1 MELGDLTKP
10 GEKKK
15 LIAAGVLGLVAILFL
30 WWTFFG
36 FGSSKPTTQRATP
49 GQATR
54 TTPQGPRGTQS
65 ANNQSDPTQELSD
78 LIGTLRDVNFVA
90 TNTNVP
96 EARRNIFA
104 FYEPPPPTQKVAETP
119 PPTPT
124 PTPPLLLASVSPSN
138 VYAGT
143 AQFPLEVT
151 GDKFTPDARIYVDGR
166 ELQTQYRSAQQLS
179 ATVPGSFI
187 ASAGNRSIA
196 VRSPDGRIYSNPLT
210 LNVAQPPTPNYT
222 YIGLISTRTHVD
234 IAILQD
240 LSTKAVVN
248 AQRGEMFGGRF
259 RLTSIAD
266 KEIVF
271 TDTNLKLTHKIRM
284 TEGEKGFG
292 SPLSRP
298 TPRVDAEDDEP
309 HD

>member
-1 MELGDLTKP
+1 MQVDLNKP

-15 LIAAGVLGLVAILFL
+15 LLWAGILGLVAIVFL

-36 FGSSKPTTQRATP
+36 FGSSAKPASTRSTTTA
-49 GQATR
+49 QAPQPSRGGTR
-54 TTPQGPRGTQS
+54 SQPAASQPESLT
-65 ANNQSDPTQELSD
+65 D
-78 LIGTLRDVNFVA
+78 LVSRLREVNILQA
-90 TNTNVP
+90 STNVP
-96 EARRNIFA
+96 EPRRNIFA
-104 FYEPPPPTQKVAETP
+104 FYEPPPKTEKVSETP
-119 PPTPT
+119 TPTPT

-138 VYAGT
+138 VFAGT
-143 AQFPLEVT
+143 AEFQIEAT
-151 GDKFTPDARIYVDGR
+151 GDKFTSDARIYVDGR
-166 ELQTQYRSAQQLS
+166 ELQTKYVSAQQLS
-179 ATVPGSFI
+179 AKVPAAAIASPGSH
-187 ASAGNRSIA
+187 SILIK
-196 VRSPDGRIYSNPLT
+196 SPDGRVYSNPLP

-240 LSTKAVVN
+240 SNTKAVVN

-271 TDTNLKLTHKIRM
+271 TDTNLKLTHKIKM

>member
-1 MELGDLTKP
+1 MERSDLSKP

-36 FGSSKPTTQRATP
+36 FGSSKPATTRATTP
-49 GQATR
+49 VKGTR
-54 TTPQGPRGTQS
+54 TSPQGGTQS
-65 ANNQSDPTQELSD
+65 ANNQSDTTQELSD
-78 LIGTLRDVNFVA
+78 LISTLSDVPPVL

-104 FYEPPPPTQKVAETP
+104 FYEPPPVTKVADA
-119 PPTPT
+119 PTPT
-124 PTPPLLLASVSPSN
+124 PTPTTPLLLASVSPTN

-179 ATVPGSFI
+179 ASVPGSFI
-187 ASAGNRSIA
+187 ASPGNRSIA
-196 VRSPDGRIYSNPLT
+196 VRSPDGRVYSNSLT

-234 IAILQD
+234 IALLQD
-240 LSTKAVVN
+240 LNTKAVVN

-271 TDTNLKLTHKIRM
+271 TDTNLKLTHKIKM

-309 HD
+309 LN

>member
-1 MELGDLTKP
+1 MERSDLSKP

-15 LIAAGVLGLVAILFL
+15 LIVAGVLGLVAILFL

-36 FGSSKPTTQRATP
+36 FGSSNPATPRATP
-49 GQATR
+49 AQGPR
-54 TTPQGPRGTQS
+54 PNPQGPRGTQA
-65 ANNQSDPTQELSD
+65 ANNQSDTTQELSD
-78 LIGTLRDVNFVA
+78 LITTLRDVNFVG

-104 FYEPPPPTQKVAETP
+104 FYEPPPPTVKVAETP
-119 PPTPT
+119 PATPT

-179 ATVPGSFI
+179 AAVPSSFI
-187 ASAGNRSIA
+187 ASPGNRSIA
-196 VRSPDGRIYSNPLT
+196 VRSPDGRIYSNSLT

-271 TDTNLKLTHKIRM
+271 TDTNLKLTHKIKM

-309 HD
+309 QN

>member
-1 MELGDLTKP
+1 MQIDLNKP

-15 LIAAGVLGLVAILFL
+15 LIWAGALGLVAIVFL
-30 WWTFFG
+30 WWTFVG
-36 FGSSKPTTQRATP
+36 FGSSAKPASTRPTTAQTKPSDRVGA
-49 GQATR
+49 R
-54 TTPQGPRGTQS
+54 TQPTN
-65 ANNQSDPTQELSD
+65 AQSDTTEQLNELVS
-78 LIGTLRDVNFVA
+78 TLREVNVLPP
-90 TNTNVP
+90 NTNVP

-104 FYEPPPPTQKVAETP
+104 FYEPPPQVKVAETP

-143 AQFPLEVT
+143 SDFPLEAT

-166 ELQTQYRSAQQLS
+166 ELQTKYVSAQQLS
-179 ATVPGSFI
+179 AKVPAAAIATSGSH
-187 ASAGNRSIA
+187 SIS
-196 VRSPDGRIYSNPLT
+196 VKSPDGRVYSNPLP
-210 LNVAQPPTPNYT
+210 LNVAQPPAPNYT

-240 LSTKAVVN
+240 LNSKAVVN
-248 AQRGEMFGGRF
+248 AQRGEVFGGRF

-271 TDTNLKLTHKIRM
+271 TDTTLKLTHKIKM

>member
-1 MELGDLTKP
+1 MERSDLSKP

-15 LIAAGVLGLVAILFL
+15 LIVAGVLGLVAIVFL

-36 FGSSKPTTQRATP
+36 FGSSNPATPRATTAQ
-49 GQATR
+49 GTR
-54 TTPQGPRGTQS
+54 TSPQGPRGTQS
-65 ANNQSDPTQELSD
+65 ANNQSDTTQELSD
-78 LIGTLRDVNFVA
+78 LINTLRDVNFVG

-104 FYEPPPPTQKVAETP
+104 FYEPPPPVKVSDTP
-119 PPTPT
+119 PSTPE

-138 VYAGT
+138 MFAGT
-143 AQFPLEVT
+143 GEFTVEVT
-151 GDKFTPDARIYVDGR
+151 GDKFTPDVRIYVDGR
-166 ELQTQYRSAQQLS
+166 ELPTKIRSAQQLS

-187 ASAGNRSIA
+187 ASPGNRSIA
-196 VRSPDGRIYSNPLT
+196 VRSPDGRTYSNSLT

-240 LSTKAVVN
+240 LNTKAVVN
-248 AQRGEMFGGRF
+248 AQRGEVFGGRF

-271 TDTNLKLTHKIRM
+271 TDTNLKLTHKIKM

-309 HD
+309 LN

>member
-1 MELGDLTKP
+1 MERSDLSKP

-15 LIAAGVLGLVAILFL
+15 LLVAGALGLIAIVFL

-36 FGSSKPTTQRATP
+36 FGSSTPTTPRATTAQ
-49 GQATR
+49 GTR
-54 TTPQGPRGTQS
+54 TSPQGPRGTQA
-65 ANNQSDPTQELSD
+65 ANNQSDPTEELSN
-78 LIGTLRDVNFVA
+78 LISTLSDVNFRG

-104 FYEPPPPTQKVAETP
+104 FYEPPVVTNKVAETP
-119 PPTPT
+119 TPTPT

-143 AQFPLEVT
+143 AQFPLDVT
-151 GDKFTPDARIYVDGR
+151 GDKFTPEARIYVDGR
-166 ELQTQYRSAQQLS
+166 ELQTQFRSAQQLS

-187 ASAGNRSIA
+187 ASPGNRSIA
-196 VRSPDGRIYSNPLT
+196 VRSPDGRIYSNSLT

-271 TDTNLKLTHKIRM
+271 TDTNLKLTHKIKM

-309 HD
+309 LN

>member
-1 MELGDLTKP
+1 MQRSDLSKP

-15 LIAAGVLGLVAILFL
+15 LIVAGVLGLVAIVFL

-36 FGSSKPTTQRATP
+36 FGSSKPTTPRATP
-49 GQATR
+49 AQGTR
-54 TTPQGPRGTQS
+54 TGPQGPRGTQS
-65 ANNQSDPTQELSD
+65 ANNQADPTQELSD
-78 LIGTLRDVNFVA
+78 LISTLRDVNFVG

-104 FYEPPPPTQKVAETP
+104 FYEPPPPQVKVAETP
-119 PPTPT
+119 PATPT

-179 ATVPGSFI
+179 ATVPASFI
-187 ASAGNRSIA
+187 AGPGNRSIA

-271 TDTNLKLTHKIRM
+271 TDTNLKLTHKIKM

-309 HD
+309 LN

>member
-1 MELGDLTKP
+1 MQIDLNKP

-15 LIAAGVLGLVAILFL
+15 LIWAGALGLVAIVFL
-30 WWTFFG
+30 YWTFFG
-36 FGSSKPTTQRATP
+36 FGSAKPASTRPATTA
-49 GQATR
+49 QAPLPSRGGTR
-54 TTPQGPRGTQS
+54 
-65 ANNQSDPTQELSD
+65 NQPAASQPESLSD
-78 LIGTLRDVNFVA
+78 LVSRLREVNILQA
-90 TNTNVP
+90 STNVP
-96 EARRNIFA
+96 EPRRNIFA
-104 FYEPPPPTQKVAETP
+104 FYEPPPKTEKVAETP
-119 PPTPT
+119 TPTPT

-138 VYAGT
+138 VFAGT
-143 AQFPLEVT
+143 AEFPLEAT

-166 ELQTQYRSAQQLS
+166 ELQTKYVSAQQLS
-179 ATVPGSFI
+179 AKVPAAAIASPGSH
-187 ASAGNRSIA
+187 SIS
-196 VRSPDGRIYSNPLT
+196 VKSPDGRVYSNPLP
-210 LNVAQPPTPNYT
+210 LNVAQPPAPNYT

-240 LSTKAVVN
+240 SSTKAVIN

-271 TDTNLKLTHKIRM
+271 TDVTLKLPHKIKM

>member
-1 MELGDLTKP
+1 MERSDFSKP

-15 LIAAGVLGLVAILFL
+15 LIVAGGLGLVAIVFL

-36 FGSSKPTTQRATP
+36 FGSSKPASPPRATTAQ
-49 GQATR
+49 GTR
-54 TTPQGPRGTQS
+54 TSPQGPRGTQS
-65 ANNQSDPTQELSD
+65 ANQSDTTQELSD

-104 FYEPPPPTQKVAETP
+104 FYEPPVVTNKVAETP
-119 PPTPT
+119 TPTPT

-143 AQFPLEVT
+143 AQFLLEVT

-179 ATVPGSFI
+179 ATIPGSFI
-187 ASAGNRSIA
+187 ASPGNRSIA

-234 IAILQD
+234 IALLQD
-240 LSTKAVVN
+240 SNTKAVVN

-271 TDTNLKLTHKIRM
+271 TDTTLKLTHKIKM

-309 HD
+309 LN

>member
-1 MELGDLTKP
+1 MERSDLSKP

-15 LIAAGVLGLVAILFL
+15 LLVAGVLGLVAILFL

-36 FGSSKPTTQRATP
+36 FGSSNPTTPRATTA
-49 GQATR
+49 QEKR
-54 TTPQGPRGTQS
+54 TSPQGPRGTQS
-65 ANNQSDPTQELSD
+65 ANNQSDTTQELVD

-104 FYEPPPPTQKVAETP
+104 FYEPPVVTNKVAETP
-119 PPTPT
+119 TPTPT

-143 AQFPLEVT
+143 AQFLLEVT

-179 ATVPGSFI
+179 ASVAGSLI
-187 ASAGNRSIA
+187 ASPGNRSIA

-240 LSTKAVVN
+240 SNTKAVVN

-271 TDTNLKLTHKIRM
+271 TDTTLKLMHKIKM

-309 HD
+309 LN

>member
-1 MELGDLTKP
+1 MELADFSKP

-15 LIAAGVLGLVAILFL
+15 LIWAGGLGIVAILFL

-36 FGSSKPTTQRATP
+36 FGSSSKTTTP
-49 GQATR
+49 R
-54 TTPQGPRGTQS
+54 PTTPQTSQSPRTRGG
-65 ANNQSDPTQELSD
+65 NQPPAQGDISTELGQLVNTLQEVHVLPAS
-78 LIGTLRDVNFVA
+78 
-90 TNTNVP
+90 TNVP

-104 FYEPPPPTQKVAETP
+104 FYEPPVIAKVAETP
-119 PPTPT
+119 TPTPT

-166 ELQTQYRSAQQLS
+166 ELETQYRSAQQLS
-179 ATVPGSFI
+179 ATVP
-187 ASAGNRSIA
+187 ASVISSPGNRAIA
-196 VRSPDGRIYSNPLT
+196 VRSPDGRLYSNSLNV
-210 LNVAQPPTPNYT
+210 NVAQPPAPNYT
-222 YIGLISTRTHVD
+222 YIGLISTKTHVD
-234 IAILQD
+234 IALLQD
-240 LSTKAVVN
+240 LNTKAVVN
-248 AQRGEMFGGRF
+248 GQRGEMFGGRF
-259 RLTSIAD
+259 RLTSIGD

-271 TDTNLKLTHKIRM
+271 TDTNLKITHKIKM
-284 TEGEKGFG
+284 TEGEKGIG
-292 SPLSRP
+292 SPLYRP

>member
-15 LIAAGVLGLVAILFL
+15 LISAGVLGLVAIMFL

-36 FGSSKPTTQRATP
+36 FGSSKPTTPRP
-49 GQATR
+49 
-54 TTPQGPRGTQS
+54 TTAQGTQTS
-65 ANNQSDPTQELSD
+65 QPGSRTQPANNQSDPTPELSN
-78 LIGTLRDVNFVA
+78 LISTLRDVHVVT

-104 FYEPPPPTQKVAETP
+104 FYEPPVVTKVAETP
-119 PPTPT
+119 TQTPT

-143 AQFPLEVT
+143 AQFSIEVT
-151 GDKFTPDARIYVDGR
+151 GDKFTSDARIYVDGR
-166 ELQTQYRSAQQLS
+166 EMQTQYRSAQQLS
-179 ATVPGSFI
+179 ATVPASLI
-187 ASAGNRSIA
+187 ANPGNRAIL
-196 VRSPDGRIYSNPLT
+196 VRSPDGRVYSNSLS
-210 LNVAQPPTPNYT
+210 LNIAQPPAPNYN
-222 YIGLISTRTHVD
+222 YIGLISTRSRVD
-234 IAILQD
+234 IALLQD
-240 LSTKAVVN
+240 LNTKAVVN

-271 TDTNLKLTHKIRM
+271 TDTTLKLTHKIKM
-284 TEGEKGFG
+284 SEGEKGFG

-309 HD
+309 LN

>member
-1 MELGDLTKP
+1 MERSDLSKP

-15 LIAAGVLGLVAILFL
+15 LIVAGVLGLVAILFL

-36 FGSSKPTTQRATP
+36 FGSSKPATPRATV
-49 GQATR
+49 QATR
-54 TTPQGPRGTQS
+54 TGPQGPRGTQS
-65 ANNQSDPTQELSD
+65 ANNQPDPTQELSD
-78 LIGTLRDVNFVA
+78 LIGTLRDVNFVG

-104 FYEPPPPTQKVAETP
+104 FYEPPPPQVKVAEAP
-119 PPTPT
+119 PATPT

-143 AQFPLEVT
+143 AQFSLEVT
-151 GDKFTPDARIYVDGR
+151 GDKFTPEARIYIDGR

-179 ATVPGSFI
+179 ATVPASFI
-187 ASAGNRSIA
+187 AGPGNRSIA

-271 TDTNLKLTHKIRM
+271 TDTNLKLTHKIKM

-309 HD
+309 QN